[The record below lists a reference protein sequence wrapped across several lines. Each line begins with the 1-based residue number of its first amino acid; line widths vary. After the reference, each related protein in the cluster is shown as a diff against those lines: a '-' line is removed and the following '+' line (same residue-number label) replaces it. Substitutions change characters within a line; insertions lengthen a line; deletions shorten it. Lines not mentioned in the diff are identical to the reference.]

1 MNKLVINSIT
11 IVDYQNEVAN
21 KFNFSSKSNF
31 ITSIDNG
38 VGKSSLIKSIYY
50 TLGAK
55 IKSFPSGWNFKEYT
69 FQLDCNVNERN
80 IIIKRLDNVF
90 ITKSEDIIQSFYD
103 EKSFSKWFQDILGMN
118 MLLQTKKSGKFSLA
132 YMNAVLVPFY
142 IDQDNS
148 WSSFYRDAI
157 ENVDMYNGQPKT
169 IFEYY
174 LGLSNEKMYS
184 LEEKKKNIT
193 LKKNEALGQVKQ
205 ITNVYDSYSSEK
217 KTEGVDY
224 QNFEKER
231 AELEEY
237 IRITNELS
245 VKMSK
250 ILKKIAESRTRIN
263 IHESDLS
270 EVKKLLSLTRKRFK
284 DIEYR
289 CTYCHS
295 ILTKEQSLARLE
307 LADNEF
313 ELKNR
318 ILKLNKNISEET
330 KKLEKYKENFKLLKI
345 NFDERN
351 DKINKLKMITNIEDY
366 VSQNVLAELRNLI
379 SKYNFVANDKEMKL
393 NQLKKEISIE
403 KNNLK
408 KRREL
413 LNKNFEKFKREISD
427 MMGEISLNDRKI
439 LNFSKVKE
447 TGTALNKSLL
457 TLYLIYSN
465 LVCDNSD
472 ILIPIAIDSF
482 IKNEISDSNER
493 RMFEAVRNYFISLDT
508 QTFFSIIQKNMS
520 YFDDS
525 EINTILLTK
534 PLLNNKKFQEIKSS
548 LIINY

>member
-1 MNKLVINSIT
+1 M
-11 IVDYQNEVAN
+11 
-21 KFNFSSKSNF
+21 
-31 ITSIDNG
+31 
-38 VGKSSLIKSIYY
+38 
-50 TLGAK
+50 
-55 IKSFPSGWNFKEYT
+55 
-69 FQLDCNVNERN
+69 
-80 IIIKRLDNVF
+80 
-90 ITKSEDIIQSFYD
+90 
-103 EKSFSKWFQDILGMN
+103 
-118 MLLQTKKSGKFSLA
+118 
-132 YMNAVLVPFY
+132 
-142 IDQDNS
+142 
-148 WSSFYRDAI
+148 
-157 ENVDMYNGQPKT
+157 
-169 IFEYY
+169 
-174 LGLSNEKMYS
+174 
-184 LEEKKKNIT
+184 
-193 LKKNEALGQVKQ
+193 
-205 ITNVYDSYSSEK
+205 
-217 KTEGVDY
+217 
-224 QNFEKER
+224 
-231 AELEEY
+231 
-237 IRITNELS
+237 
-245 VKMSK
+245 
-250 ILKKIAESRTRIN
+250 
-263 IHESDLS
+263 
-270 EVKKLLSLTRKRFK
+270 KKLLSLTRKRFK